1 MSDRRRT
8 HPPNRAKTAEK
19 LLITL
24 LALCL
29 FSCQEL
35 RARQFGR
42 EGNRHFRDGDY
53 RAAIA
58 AYSASEQLAPLA
70 AVQLNKGLA
79 CRQLLLPGAHG
90 VENERAASC
99 ALEAFRRLKKLSP
112 DDERAE
118 RLYQQTLFDADQ
130 YEQLVELYEQ
140 RLRRAP
146 EDPAAINGLI
156 QVYSRWGRWAEALH
170 WTEERARRRPLDPE
184 AHYALGVFIY
194 NRLFEKG
201 GGPEKSSF
209 DPRPGP
215 ERKPT
220 PAFEAADIAGK
231 ERVALAERA
240 IAALK
245 KAVEL
250 RPTYVEALT
259 YLGLVYRQQS
269 FAYFDEPRAWQAA
282 VDAAEAFRRQAL
294 THGSQ
299 QSPQR

>member
-1 MSDRRRT
+1 M
-8 HPPNRAKTAEK
+8 AEK
-19 LLITL
+19 LLVSL
-24 LALCL
+24 SLVSL
-29 FSCQEL
+29 FGCQEL

-53 RAAIA
+53 RAAVA
-58 AYSASEQLAPLA
+58 AYSASEQLAPLP

-90 VENERAASC
+90 AENERAASC
-99 ALEAFRRLKKLSP
+99 ALEAFRRLQKLSP
-112 DDERAE
+112 QDERAE
-118 RLYQQTLFDADQ
+118 RLYQQTLFDSDK
-130 YEQLVELYEQ
+130 YEELVELYQ
-140 RLRRAP
+140 RQLRRTP

-156 QVYSRWGRWAEALH
+156 QVYSRWGRWDEALR
-170 WTEERARRRPLDPE
+170 WTEERARRRPTDPE

-201 GGPEKSSF
+201 GAPEKSSF
-209 DPRPGP
+209 DPRPSQQP
-215 ERKPT
+215 KPA
-220 PAFEAADIAGK
+220 PAFGTGDISGK
-231 ERVALAERA
+231 ERIALAERA

-245 KAVEL
+245 RAIEL

-282 VDAAEAFRRQAL
+282 VDTAEDYRRQAL
-294 THGSQ
+294 TRASQ
-299 QSPQR
+299 HSPHQ